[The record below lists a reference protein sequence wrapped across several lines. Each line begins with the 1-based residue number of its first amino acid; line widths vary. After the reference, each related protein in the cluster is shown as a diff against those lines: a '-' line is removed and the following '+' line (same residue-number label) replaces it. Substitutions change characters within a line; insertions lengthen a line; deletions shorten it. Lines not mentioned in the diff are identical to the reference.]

1 MQDVIKVENREA
13 QQVDRIMP
21 NDIDSE
27 RSVLGAILL
36 NNECINIVYEK
47 IKNSEY
53 FYRTNNREIY
63 DAMCTL
69 LKADTPI
76 DMVTLSSELI
86 KRGMLENVGGI
97 TYLTELTGTVPSVAN
112 VEHYV
117 DIVVEKYKLRR
128 LISDLGKS
136 VSECYGSVH
145 DSKEIIEGAESSLFN
160 ISMNNEAS
168 KLSHVSETVNDVYE
182 EIRQI
187 YLNHGKTRGVPTGF
201 YEIDQM
207 TGGLQPANLIIIAG
221 RPSMGKTSLAMN
233 MAAHAAMVEKKSVA
247 FFSLEMSRND
257 LLMRLIGTAAAVDGN
272 KIRSGE
278 LEAEDW
284 ERIYDATELL
294 NNSKLYIDD
303 TTQIGVTEIRSKCR
317 RIKDLALVVI
327 DYISLMATEN
337 KESRQQEVSLLSRQL
352 KGLARTL
359 NVPVIVLSQLNRS
372 VTSGRKNHTPMLS
385 DLRESGAIEQ
395 DADLVMLVHRPGYYQ
410 DEDED
415 VDKNLAQ
422 IIIAKQRNGSTGTVE
437 LTWKPELT
445 QFLSRSYRED

>member
-1 MQDVIKVENREA
+1 MENEQREA
-13 QQVDRIMP
+13 ERIMP
-21 NDIDSE
+21 NDIESE

-36 NNECINIVYEK
+36 NNDCINLVYEK

-53 FYRTNNREIY
+53 FYRSNNREIY
-63 DAMCTL
+63 DAMCAL
-69 LKADTPI
+69 LKADMPI

-97 TYLTELTGTVPSVAN
+97 AYLTELTGAVPSVAN
-112 VEHYV
+112 VEHYA

-128 LISDLGKS
+128 LITELGKS
-136 VSECYGSVH
+136 VSECYGAEREA
-145 DSKEIIEGAESSLFN
+145 KEIIEGAESSLFN

-168 KLSHVSETVNDVYE
+168 KLTHVSESVNEVYE

-201 YEIDQM
+201 FEIDQM

-272 KIRSGE
+272 KIRSGN
-278 LEAEDW
+278 LEPEDW

-359 NVPVIVLSQLNRS
+359 NVPIIVLSQLNRG
-372 VTSGRKNHTPMLS
+372 VTSGRKGHTPMLS

-410 DEDED
+410 DEDEN
-415 VDKNLAQ
+415 VDKNLAE

-445 QFLSRSYRED
+445 QFLSRSYREEE

>member
-1 MQDVIKVENREA
+1 VENEQREA
-13 QQVDRIMP
+13 ERIMP
-21 NDIDSE
+21 NDIESE

-36 NNECINIVYEK
+36 NNDCINLVYEK

-53 FYRTNNREIY
+53 FYRSNNREIY
-63 DAMCTL
+63 DAMCAL
-69 LKADTPI
+69 LKADMPI

-97 TYLTELTGTVPSVAN
+97 TYLTELTGAVPSVAN
-112 VEHYV
+112 VEHYA

-128 LISDLGKS
+128 LITDLGKS
-136 VSECYGSVH
+136 VSECYGAEREA
-145 DSKEIIEGAESSLFN
+145 KEIIEGAESSLFN

-168 KLSHVSETVNDVYE
+168 KLTHVSESVNEVYE

-201 YEIDQM
+201 FEIDQM

-272 KIRSGE
+272 KIRSGN
-278 LEAEDW
+278 LEPEDW

-359 NVPVIVLSQLNRS
+359 NVPIIVLSQLNRG
-372 VTSGRKNHTPMLS
+372 VTSGRKGHTPMLS

-410 DEDED
+410 DEDEN
-415 VDKNLAQ
+415 VDKNLAE

-445 QFLSRSYRED
+445 QFLSRSYREEE

>member
-13 QQVDRIMP
+13 QQIDRIMP

-136 VSECYGSVH
+136 VSECYGAER

-272 KIRSGE
+272 KIRSGD

>member
-1 MQDVIKVENREA
+1 
-13 QQVDRIMP
+13 
-21 NDIDSE
+21 
-27 RSVLGAILL
+27 
-36 NNECINIVYEK
+36 
-47 IKNSEY
+47 
-53 FYRTNNREIY
+53 
-63 DAMCTL
+63 
-69 LKADTPI
+69 
-76 DMVTLSSELI
+76 
-86 KRGMLENVGGI
+86 
-97 TYLTELTGTVPSVAN
+97 
-112 VEHYV
+112 V

>member
-1 MQDVIKVENREA
+1 MENREL

-21 NDIDSE
+21 NDIESE

-36 NNECINIVYEK
+36 NNECINLVYEK

-86 KRGMLENVGGI
+86 KRGMLENIGGI

-112 VEHYV
+112 VEHYA

-128 LISDLGKS
+128 LITDLSKS
-136 VSECYGSVH
+136 VSECYGAEREA
-145 DSKEIIEGAESSLFN
+145 KEIIEGAESSLFN

-168 KLSHVSETVNDVYE
+168 KLSHVSESVNDVYE

-207 TGGLQPANLIIIAG
+207 TGGLQPANLVIIAG

-272 KIRSGE
+272 KIRSGN
-278 LEAEDW
+278 LETEDW

-303 TTQIGVTEIRSKCR
+303 TTAIGVTEIRSKCR

-445 QFLSRSYRED
+445 QFVSRSYREE

>member
-1 MQDVIKVENREA
+1 MENEQA
-13 QQVDRIMP
+13 VQTDRMMP
-21 NDIDSE
+21 NDIESE

-36 NNECINIVYEK
+36 NSECINLVYEK

-63 DAMCTL
+63 DAMCEL

-76 DMVTLSSELI
+76 DIVTLSSELL

-97 TYLTELTGTVPSVAN
+97 TYLTELTGAVPSVAN
-112 VEHYV
+112 VEHYA

-128 LISDLGKS
+128 LITELSKS
-136 VSECYGSVH
+136 VSECYGSEREA
-145 DSKEIIEGAESSLFN
+145 KEIIEGAESSLFN

-168 KLSHVSETVNDVYE
+168 KLTHVSETVNEVYE

-233 MAAHAAMVEKKSVA
+233 MASHAAMVEKKAVA

-272 KIRSGE
+272 KIRSGN
-278 LEAEDW
+278 LEPEDW

-294 NNSKLYIDD
+294 NNSRLYIDD

-359 NVPVIVLSQLNRS
+359 NVPIIVLSQLNRG
-372 VTSGRKNHTPMLS
+372 VTSGRKGHTPMLS

-410 DEDED
+410 DEDEN
-415 VDKNLAQ
+415 VDKNLAE

-445 QFLSRSYRED
+445 QFLSRSYREEE

>member
-1 MQDVIKVENREA
+1 MENEQREA
-13 QQVDRIMP
+13 ERIMP
-21 NDIDSE
+21 NDIESE

-36 NNECINIVYEK
+36 NNDCINQVYEK

-53 FYRTNNREIY
+53 FYRSNNREIY
-63 DAMCTL
+63 DAMCAL
-69 LKADTPI
+69 LKADMPI

-97 TYLTELTGTVPSVAN
+97 TYLTELTGAVPSVAN
-112 VEHYV
+112 VEHYA

-128 LISDLGKS
+128 LITELGKS
-136 VSECYGSVH
+136 VSECYGAEREA
-145 DSKEIIEGAESSLFN
+145 KEIIEGAESSLFN

-168 KLSHVSETVNDVYE
+168 KLTHVSESVNEVYE

-201 YEIDQM
+201 FEIDQM

-272 KIRSGE
+272 KIRSGN
-278 LEAEDW
+278 LEPEDW

-359 NVPVIVLSQLNRS
+359 NVPIIVLSQLNRG
-372 VTSGRKNHTPMLS
+372 VTSGRKGHTPMLS

-410 DEDED
+410 DEDEN
-415 VDKNLAQ
+415 VDKNLAE

-445 QFLSRSYRED
+445 QFLSRSYREEE

>member
-1 MQDVIKVENREA
+1 MENEQIMQNERN
-13 QQVDRIMP
+13 MP
-21 NDIDSE
+21 NDIESE

-36 NNECINIVYEK
+36 NNDCINLVYEK

-53 FYRTNNREIY
+53 FYRSNNREIY
-63 DAMCTL
+63 DAMCEL

-76 DMVTLSSELI
+76 DMVTLSSELL
-86 KRGMLENVGGI
+86 KRGMLDNVGGI
-97 TYLTELTGTVPSVAN
+97 TYLTELTGAVPSVAN
-112 VEHYV
+112 VEHYA

-128 LISDLGKS
+128 LITELSRS
-136 VSECYGSVH
+136 VSECYGSEREA
-145 DSKEIIEGAESSLFN
+145 KEIIEGAESSLFN

-168 KLSHVSETVNDVYE
+168 KLSHVRETVDEVYE
-182 EIRQI
+182 EIRQR

-201 YEIDQM
+201 AEIDQM
-207 TGGLQPANLIIIAG
+207 TGGLQPANLVIIAG

-233 MAAHAAMVEKKSVA
+233 MASHVAMIEKKSVA

-257 LLMRLIGTAAAVDGN
+257 LLMRLMGTAAGVDGN
-272 KIRSGE
+272 KIRSGD
-278 LEAEDW
+278 LNDDDW

-359 NVPVIVLSQLNRS
+359 DVPIIVLSQLNRG
-372 VTSGRKNHTPMLS
+372 VTSGRKGHTPMLS

-410 DEDED
+410 DEDEN
-415 VDKNLAQ
+415 VDKNLAE
-422 IIIAKQRNGSTGTVE
+422 IIIAKQRNGSTGTVQ

-445 QFLSRSYRED
+445 QFLSRSYREEE

>member
-1 MQDVIKVENREA
+1 MERNEN
-13 QQVDRIMP
+13 QQLDRMMP
-21 NDIDSE
+21 NDIESE

-69 LKADTPI
+69 LKSDTPI

-128 LISDLGKS
+128 LINDLGKS
-136 VSECYGSVH
+136 VSECYGSEREA
-145 DSKEIIEGAESSLFN
+145 KEIIEGAESALFN

-168 KLSHVSETVNDVYE
+168 KLSHVSESVNDVYE

-233 MAAHAAMVEKKSVA
+233 IASHAAMVEKKSVA

-272 KIRSGE
+272 KIRSGD
-278 LEAEDW
+278 LEPEDW

-294 NNSKLYIDD
+294 NNSKLYVDD

-317 RIKDLALVVI
+317 RIKDLAMVVI
-327 DYISLMATEN
+327 DYISLMATES

-352 KGLARTL
+352 KGWAGTL
-359 NVPVIVLSQLNRS
+359 NVPVIVLSQLNRA

-410 DEDED
+410 DADEDE

-445 QFLSRSYRED
+445 QFLSRSYREEE

>member
-1 MQDVIKVENREA
+1 
-13 QQVDRIMP
+13 
-21 NDIDSE
+21 
-27 RSVLGAILL
+27 
-36 NNECINIVYEK
+36 
-47 IKNSEY
+47 
-53 FYRTNNREIY
+53 
-63 DAMCTL
+63 
-69 LKADTPI
+69 
-76 DMVTLSSELI
+76 
-86 KRGMLENVGGI
+86 
-97 TYLTELTGTVPSVAN
+97 
-112 VEHYV
+112 
-117 DIVVEKYKLRR
+117 
-128 LISDLGKS
+128 
-136 VSECYGSVH
+136 
-145 DSKEIIEGAESSLFN
+145 
-160 ISMNNEAS
+160 MNNEAS
-168 KLSHVSETVNDVYE
+168 KLSHVSESVNDVYE

-233 MAAHAAMVEKKSVA
+233 IASHAAMVEKKSVA

-272 KIRSGE
+272 KIRSGD
-278 LEAEDW
+278 LEPEDW

-294 NNSKLYIDD
+294 NNSKLYVDD

-317 RIKDLALVVI
+317 RIKDLAMVVI
-327 DYISLMATEN
+327 DYISLMATDA

-359 NVPVIVLSQLNRS
+359 NVPVIVLSQLNRA

-410 DEDED
+410 DADEDE

-445 QFLSRSYRED
+445 QFLSRSYREEE

>member
-1 MQDVIKVENREA
+1 MENEQREA
-13 QQVDRIMP
+13 ERIMP
-21 NDIDSE
+21 NDIESE

-36 NNECINIVYEK
+36 NNDCINLVYEK

-53 FYRTNNREIY
+53 FYRSNNREIY
-63 DAMCTL
+63 DAMCAL
-69 LKADTPI
+69 LKADMPI

-97 TYLTELTGTVPSVAN
+97 TYLTELTGAVPSVAN
-112 VEHYV
+112 VEHYA

-128 LISDLGKS
+128 LITELGKS
-136 VSECYGSVH
+136 VSECYGAEREA
-145 DSKEIIEGAESSLFN
+145 KEIIEGAESSLFN

-168 KLSHVSETVNDVYE
+168 KLTHVSESVNEVYE

-201 YEIDQM
+201 FEIDQM

-272 KIRSGE
+272 KIRSGN
-278 LEAEDW
+278 LEPEDW

-359 NVPVIVLSQLNRS
+359 NVPIIVLSQLNRG
-372 VTSGRKNHTPMLS
+372 VTSGRKGHTPMLS

-410 DEDED
+410 DEDEN
-415 VDKNLAQ
+415 VDKNLAE

-445 QFLSRSYRED
+445 QFLSRSYREEE

>member
-1 MQDVIKVENREA
+1 MENEQVMQN
-13 QQVDRIMP
+13 DRTLP
-21 NDIDSE
+21 NDIESE

-36 NNECINIVYEK
+36 NSECINIVYEK

-53 FYRTNNREIY
+53 FYRSNNREIY
-63 DAMCTL
+63 DAMCEL

-76 DMVTLSSELI
+76 DMVTLSSELT
-86 KRGMLENVGGI
+86 KRGMLNNVGGFE
-97 TYLTELTGTVPSVAN
+97 YLTELTATVPSVAN
-112 VEHYV
+112 IEHYA

-128 LISDLGKS
+128 LITELGRS
-136 VSECYGSVH
+136 VSECYGSEREA
-145 DSKEIIEGAESSLFN
+145 KEIIEGAESSLFN

-168 KLSHVSETVNDVYE
+168 KLTHVSETVTEVYE
-182 EIRQI
+182 EIRQRF
-187 YLNHGKTRGVPTGF
+187 LNHGQTRGVPTGF

-207 TGGLQPANLIIIAG
+207 TGGLQPANFIIIAG

-233 MAAHAAMVEKKSVA
+233 MASHVAMIEKKSVA

-257 LLMRLIGTAAAVDGN
+257 LLMRLVGTAAGVDGN
-272 KIRSGE
+272 KIRTGDLSDD
-278 LEAEDW
+278 DW
-284 ERIYDATELL
+284 ERIFEATELL

-359 NVPVIVLSQLNRS
+359 NVPIIVLSQLNRG
-372 VTSGRKNHTPMLS
+372 VTSGRKGHTPMLS

-410 DEDED
+410 DEDEN
-415 VDKNLAQ
+415 VDKNLAE

-445 QFLSRSYRED
+445 QFLSRSYREDE

>member
-1 MQDVIKVENREA
+1 MENE
-13 QQVDRIMP
+13 QVVQNERNMP
-21 NDIDSE
+21 NDIESE

-36 NNECINIVYEK
+36 NSECINLVYEK

-53 FYRTNNREIY
+53 FYRSNNREIY
-63 DAMCTL
+63 DAMCEL

-76 DMVTLSSELI
+76 DIVTLSSELL

-97 TYLTELTGTVPSVAN
+97 TYLTELTGAVPSVAN
-112 VEHYV
+112 VEHYA

-128 LISDLGKS
+128 LITELSKS
-136 VSECYGSVH
+136 VSECYGSEREA
-145 DSKEIIEGAESSLFN
+145 KEIIEGAESSLFN

-168 KLSHVSETVNDVYE
+168 KLTHVSETVNEVYE

-187 YLNHGKTRGVPTGF
+187 YLNHGRTRGVPTGF

-207 TGGLQPANLIIIAG
+207 TGGLQPANLVIIAG

-272 KIRSGE
+272 KIRSGN
-278 LEAEDW
+278 LEPEDW

-359 NVPVIVLSQLNRS
+359 NVPIIVLSQLNRG
-372 VTSGRKNHTPMLS
+372 VTSGRKGHTPMLS

-415 VDKNLAQ
+415 VDKNLAE

-445 QFLSRSYRED
+445 QFVSRSYREE

>member
-1 MQDVIKVENREA
+1 MENEQREQDRV
-13 QQVDRIMP
+13 MP
-21 NDIDSE
+21 NDIESE

-53 FYRTNNREIY
+53 FYRSNNREIY

-69 LKADTPI
+69 LKADAPI

-97 TYLTELTGTVPSVAN
+97 SYLAELTGAVPSVAN
-112 VEHYV
+112 VEHYA

-128 LISDLGKS
+128 LITDLGKS
-136 VSECYGSVH
+136 VSECYGAEREA
-145 DSKEIIEGAESSLFN
+145 KEIIEGAESSLFN

-168 KLSHVSETVNDVYE
+168 KLTHVSESVNEVYE

-201 YEIDQM
+201 FEIDQM

-233 MAAHAAMVEKKSVA
+233 MASHAAMVEKKAVA

-272 KIRSGE
+272 KIRSGN
-278 LEAEDW
+278 LEPEDW

-294 NNSKLYIDD
+294 NNSRLYIDD

-359 NVPVIVLSQLNRS
+359 NVPIIVLSQLNRG
-372 VTSGRKNHTPMLS
+372 VTSGRKGHTPMLS

-410 DEDED
+410 DEDEN
-415 VDKNLAQ
+415 VDKNLAE

-445 QFLSRSYRED
+445 QFLSRSYREEE

>member
-1 MQDVIKVENREA
+1 MENREL

-21 NDIDSE
+21 NDIESE

-36 NNECINIVYEK
+36 NNECINLVYEK

-112 VEHYV
+112 VEHYT

-128 LISDLGKS
+128 LITDLSRS
-136 VSECYGSVH
+136 VSECYGAERE
-145 DSKEIIEGAESSLFN
+145 SKEIIEGAESSLFN

-168 KLSHVSETVNDVYE
+168 KLTHVSESVNDVYE

-207 TGGLQPANLIIIAG
+207 TGGLQPANLVIIAG

-272 KIRSGE
+272 KIRSGN

-303 TTQIGVTEIRSKCR
+303 TTAIGVTEIRSKCR

-359 NVPVIVLSQLNRS
+359 NVPIIVLSQLNRS
-372 VTSGRKNHTPMLS
+372 VTSGRKNHMPMLS

-445 QFLSRSYRED
+445 QFVSRSYREEE

>member
-1 MQDVIKVENREA
+1 MENEHITEER
-13 QQVDRIMP
+13 MLP
-21 NDIDSE
+21 NDVESE

-36 NNECINIVYEK
+36 NNDCINLVYEK
-47 IKNSEY
+47 IKSSEY
-53 FYRTNNREIY
+53 FFRNNNREIY
-63 DAMCTL
+63 DCMLDL
-69 LKADTPI
+69 LKADKPI
-76 DMVTLSSELI
+76 DMVTLSSELL
-86 KRGMLENVGGI
+86 KRGMLDSVGGV
-97 TYLTELTGTVPSVAN
+97 TYLTELTGIVPSIAN
-112 VEHYV
+112 VEHYA
-117 DIVVEKYKLRR
+117 DIVVEKYKLRK
-128 LISDLGKS
+128 LIQELSRS
-136 VSECYGSVH
+136 VSECYGGEREA
-145 DSKEIIEGAESSLFN
+145 KEIIEGAESSLFN
-160 ISMNNEAS
+160 ISMNNEVS
-168 KLSHVSETVNDVYE
+168 KLTHVSENVNEVYE

-187 YLNHGKTRGVPTGF
+187 YLNQGSTRGVPTGF

-233 MAAHAAMVEKKSVA
+233 MASHIAMVEKRSVA
-247 FFSLEMSRND
+247 FFSLEMSKND
-257 LLMRLIGTAAAVDGN
+257 LLMRLVGTAAAVDGN

-278 LEAEDW
+278 LNEDDW

-294 NNSKLYIDD
+294 NNSKLFIDD
-303 TTQIGVTEIRSKCR
+303 TTSIGVTEIRSKCR
-317 RIKDLALVVI
+317 RIKDLSLVVI

-359 NVPVIVLSQLNRS
+359 NVPVIVLSQLNRG
-372 VTSGRKNHTPMLS
+372 VTSGRKGHTPMLS

-445 QFLSRSYRED
+445 QFLSRSYREEP

>member
-1 MQDVIKVENREA
+1 MENNQM
-13 QQVDRIMP
+13 QQVDRMMP
-21 NDIDSE
+21 NDIESE

-53 FYRTNNREIY
+53 FYRSNNREIY

-128 LISDLGKS
+128 LITDLGKS
-136 VSECYGSVH
+136 VSECYGAERE
-145 DSKEIIEGAESSLFN
+145 SKEIIEGAESSLFN

-168 KLSHVSETVNDVYE
+168 KLTHVSESVNDVYE

-272 KIRSGE
+272 KIRSGD
-278 LEAEDW
+278 LETEDW

-352 KGLARTL
+352 KSLARTL

-445 QFLSRSYRED
+445 QFLSRSYRDE

>member
-1 MQDVIKVENREA
+1 M
-13 QQVDRIMP
+13 QQVDRMMP
-21 NDIDSE
+21 NDIESE

-53 FYRTNNREIY
+53 FYRSNNREIY

-128 LISDLGKS
+128 LITDLGKS
-136 VSECYGSVH
+136 VSECYGAERE
-145 DSKEIIEGAESSLFN
+145 SKEIIEGAESSLFN

-168 KLSHVSETVNDVYE
+168 KLTHVSESVNDVYE

-272 KIRSGE
+272 KIRSGD
-278 LEAEDW
+278 LETEDW

-352 KGLARTL
+352 KSLARTL

-445 QFLSRSYRED
+445 QFLSRSYRDE